1 MTSVSATSTSTS
13 TSVSVAISPD
23 PTPGP
28 QTKRSTFPSAAIA
41 SAPPLQS
48 PHKVTTRSN
57 GDHRSKK
64 VPKDPLESGEYKHAF
79 AVHSI
84 PRTSTLS
91 HDSVDTPSFIG
102 FRNLMVLVLS
112 RPFPRS
118 FVCVCSSLR
127 VQLGLRVNA
136 MCD

>member
-13 TSVSVAISPD
+13 TSVSVAITSD

-28 QTKRSTFPSAAIA
+28 QTRCSTFPSAIA

-64 VPKDPLESGEYKHAF
+64 VPEDPLESGEYKHAF
-79 AVHSI
+79 AVHSM

-91 HDSVDTPSFIG
+91 HDSADTPSFIG

-112 RPFPRS
+112 RLFPRS
-118 FVCVCSSLR
+118 FVCVWSSLR

>member
-1 MTSVSATSTSTS
+1 MTSVFVTSTSTS
-13 TSVSVAISPD
+13 ASVSVALSPD

-28 QTKRSTFPSAAIA
+28 QARRSTFPSATA
-41 SAPPLQS
+41 SAPPPQS
-48 PHKVTTRSN
+48 PRKVTTRSN
-57 GDHRSKK
+57 GDHRNKK
-64 VPKDPLESGEYKHAF
+64 VPKGPLGSAGYKHMF
-79 AVHSI
+79 AVHSV

-112 RPFPRS
+112 TPFPRS

-136 MCD
+136 MSD